1 MYNYQL
7 KQTARSQNL
16 QNQRVFL
23 LPTFL
28 VKHSNN
34 SNDKSSSKKAN
45 NVDGGALCTNCVKRN
60 ARGETIPV
68 YVMKNHTA
76 AKKKGSFGSS
86 SKSS

>member
-1 MYNYQL
+1 MHNYQL
-7 KQTARSQNL
+7 KQSL
-16 QNQRVFL
+16 QNQKVFL
-23 LPTFL
+23 LPTFP

-45 NVDGGALCTNCVKRN
+45 NGVALCINCVKLN
-60 ARGETIPV
+60 ARGKTIPE

-76 AKKKGSFGSS
+76 ANKKGSFGSS